1 LTNPKCSS
9 NSSGGRHLQGG
20 KGKDMFNWLQDSPL
34 LAMIASLITVAL
46 FISPLEKQMAELA
59 ASVARLEARLGKA
72 E

>member
-1 LTNPKCSS
+1 
-9 NSSGGRHLQGG
+9 
-20 KGKDMFNWLQDSPL
+20 MFNWLQDSPL